1 MFRYFTI
8 LFCSILIISCE
19 YESFESEKDLQTPLA
34 SCVDGVAKIP
44 GTDLEFSCLNYDLVG
59 YVSLEDMDAKSAND
73 VWGWTDSFGKEYAI
87 IGLDNGTAFIDISD
101 PVKPIYLG
109 KLPTQ
114 TVSTIWRD
122 IKTNKNYAYIV
133 ADFNSLTPEQD
144 RNHGLQVFDLTKL
157 SSANE
162 SPLVFSNDYLYDDF
176 GKAHNIAINEKTN
189 FLYAVGTETFQ
200 GGIHIVDLVDPLVPV
215 FSQGFSEQGYSHDAQ
230 VVTYEGPDTEHRG
243 KEIFFGSNEDKIV
256 LVDVSNK
263 LNIDT
268 LSTEKYSNT
277 QYTHQGWLTEDQ
289 KYFIVGDELDEYKG
303 DVSFTRSIIFDVSDL
318 DDPKVHYEF
327 LNSTDAIDHNGYTH
341 KNKFYLASYTA
352 GLRVLDILN
361 IDTKSIS
368 EIGFFDTFNESV
380 DSSFYNTN
388 LNVKTNASACNSED
402 CDNPEKGEVA
412 EFNGAW
418 STYPF
423 FKSENI
429 LISDYNSGLFI
440 VKKQK

>member
-1 MFRYFTI
+1 MFKYFTI
-8 LFCSILIISCE
+8 LLCSVLIISCE
-19 YESFESEKDLQTPLA
+19 YESFELEKDLQKPLA
-34 SCVDGVAKIP
+34 SCIDGIAKIP

-59 YVSLEDMDAKSAND
+59 YVSLEEMDAESAND
-73 VWGWTDSFGKEYAI
+73 IWGWTDSFGKEYAI

-122 IKTNKNYAYIV
+122 IKTYKNYAYIV
-133 ADFNSLTPEQD
+133 ADFNSQTPEQD

-157 SSANE
+157 SSANV
-162 SPLVFSNDYLYDDF
+162 SPLVFSNDYLYNDF

-200 GGIHIVDLVDPLVPV
+200 GGIHIVDLVDPSLPV

-230 VVTYEGPDTEHRG
+230 VVTYEGPDTEHTG

-380 DSSFYNTN
+380 DSGFYNTN
-388 LNVKTNASACNSED
+388 FKVKTNSSACITED
-402 CDNPEKGEVA
+402 CDNPEKGKVA

-418 STYPF
+418 SVYPY

-429 LISDYNSGLFI
+429 LISDINSGLFI
-440 VKKQK
+440 VKKQN

>member
-230 VVTYEGPDTEHRG
+230 VVTYEGPDTEPRG
-243 KEIFFGSNEDKIV
+243 KEI
-256 LVDVSNK
+256 L
-263 LNIDT
+263 
-268 LSTEKYSNT
+268 
-277 QYTHQGWLTEDQ
+277 
-289 KYFIVGDELDEYKG
+289 
-303 DVSFTRSIIFDVSDL
+303 
-318 DDPKVHYEF
+318 
-327 LNSTDAIDHNGYTH
+327 
-341 KNKFYLASYTA
+341 
-352 GLRVLDILN
+352 
-361 IDTKSIS
+361 
-368 EIGFFDTFNESV
+368 
-380 DSSFYNTN
+380 
-388 LNVKTNASACNSED
+388 
-402 CDNPEKGEVA
+402 
-412 EFNGAW
+412 
-418 STYPF
+418 
-423 FKSENI
+423 
-429 LISDYNSGLFI
+429 
-440 VKKQK
+440 